1 MSRYVP
7 SLSLVFWAGWRQLTH
22 YRGQWLLTVLAIAIG
37 VAAVVAVD
45 LANQSA
51 LRAFDTAQRVLTGA
65 ATHRLS
71 GGPAGLPEEVY
82 PWLRLEQGVH
92 RAAPVVEG
100 RGQLLAVDRAV
111 RILGLD
117 VFAEN
122 DVRADLAVGISASG
136 NSGRLMTD
144 PASVLLSDTLLRELG
159 MQPGDTFILRAAGQD
174 HHLTVAGEL
183 SGDDAALADVL
194 VMDIAA
200 AQELLEHLGRL
211 SWIDLVLQPEAA
223 AALQAVL
230 PPGLRLVV
238 ASEQAGAL
246 SELTAAFRLNLT
258 ALSLLALLVGMFLIY
273 NTLSFAVVRRRQIVG
288 TMRAIGVTQR
298 EILSSLLLEALLLG
312 CLGTLLGLLLGL
324 PLAQVLVRLVGRT
337 VDALYAEQASL
348 ALVLTPLS
356 FGKAVLLGVLGT
368 LIAAWVPAQAL
379 ARLPPRAM
387 LSRAA
392 LESGSRRWLVRAAVL
407 GVALLVLGAAILFVG
422 RGLIAGFAG
431 LFSVVLGAALWVPI
445 ISGAAM
451 SLAAWPL
458 GWLLGM
464 PGRLAARGAVASLS
478 RTGTAV
484 TALAVAVA
492 AVVGVGIMIHSF
504 RVSVSAWLE
513 HTLRADVYLSVETGG
528 SPFTA
533 AKLAQIERLPEVAE
547 VSQSRRLQLS
557 TALGQV
563 QVAAVDLREQAWAGY
578 EFLEGKS
585 AEAYRGFLDGG
596 LIVSEP
602 FAYRHQL
609 SVGGRFSLPTQEGSR
624 AFPVVGIYR
633 DYGSDR
639 GVVTMHASTFS
650 RWFGSSPIRGV
661 GVYANQGV
669 TPDQLL
675 AAVRPVVADMVGVRV
690 QSQHDLKRRSLEI
703 FDQTFTI
710 TNVLR
715 LLAGVVA
722 FAGVLA
728 ALMALQ
734 LDRARELAVLRTL
747 GFTPGQA
754 AGLTVVQSGLLGLLA
769 GLCALPIGI
778 LLSDLLIH
786 VILRR
791 AFGWTMNFQVP
802 PGVLFDGVLLALI
815 AALVAA
821 LYPAWQSYRTQPA
834 AALRAEI

>member
-22 YRGQWLLTVLAIAIG
+22 FRGQWLLTVLAIAIG

-51 LRAFDTAQRVLTGA
+51 LRAFDAAQRVLTGA

-324 PLAQVLVRLVGRT
+324 PLGQVLVRLVGRT

-348 ALVLTPLS
+348 ALVLT
-356 FGKAVLLGVLGT
+356 
-368 LIAAWVPAQAL
+368 
-379 ARLPPRAM
+379 
-387 LSRAA
+387 
-392 LESGSRRWLVRAAVL
+392 
-407 GVALLVLGAAILFVG
+407 
-422 RGLIAGFAG
+422 
-431 LFSVVLGAALWVPI
+431 
-445 ISGAAM
+445 
-451 SLAAWPL
+451 
-458 GWLLGM
+458 
-464 PGRLAARGAVASLS
+464 
-478 RTGTAV
+478 
-484 TALAVAVA
+484 
-492 AVVGVGIMIHSF
+492 
-504 RVSVSAWLE
+504 
-513 HTLRADVYLSVETGG
+513 
-528 SPFTA
+528 
-533 AKLAQIERLPEVAE
+533 
-547 VSQSRRLQLS
+547 
-557 TALGQV
+557 
-563 QVAAVDLREQAWAGY
+563 
-578 EFLEGKS
+578 
-585 AEAYRGFLDGG
+585 
-596 LIVSEP
+596 
-602 FAYRHQL
+602 
-609 SVGGRFSLPTQEGSR
+609 
-624 AFPVVGIYR
+624 
-633 DYGSDR
+633 
-639 GVVTMHASTFS
+639 
-650 RWFGSSPIRGV
+650 
-661 GVYANQGV
+661 
-669 TPDQLL
+669 
-675 AAVRPVVADMVGVRV
+675 
-690 QSQHDLKRRSLEI
+690 
-703 FDQTFTI
+703 
-710 TNVLR
+710 
-715 LLAGVVA
+715 
-722 FAGVLA
+722 
-728 ALMALQ
+728 
-734 LDRARELAVLRTL
+734 
-747 GFTPGQA
+747 
-754 AGLTVVQSGLLGLLA
+754 
-769 GLCALPIGI
+769 
-778 LLSDLLIH
+778 
-786 VILRR
+786 
-791 AFGWTMNFQVP
+791 
-802 PGVLFDGVLLALI
+802 
-815 AALVAA
+815 
-821 LYPAWQSYRTQPA
+821 
-834 AALRAEI
+834 